1 MRSWK
6 DPIILLFAP
15 AIAAASIVGCAGQ
28 GGYTGS
34 TTPAC
39 RETHEQLNCVLWV
52 QTSPEYE
59 LACRNSYL
67 LAEQMLDEALYG
79 LQWTALAEGQASGT
93 LPPAVILDV
102 DETVLDNS
110 PFEARLV
117 LEDRE
122 YNKEMWDTWVAEAA
136 ARDIPGA
143 KEFIQYAIEE
153 GVEVFFVTNRA
164 YKNEPYTVRNLRD
177 RFGPMITG
185 EKVLCKNEQP
195 EWTDDKTSRRSYI
208 GSRYRVLMLIGDNF
222 NDFVYLGQ
230 VSPEERVIAAR
241 KYLDYW
247 GEKWIMVPNPMYGDW
262 EQALYEYDRDLD
274 DAMKL
279 NVKYGY
285 LDTKP

>member
-1 MRSWK
+1 MRSRNRR
-6 DPIILLFAP
+6 IVLVLAAVFATGVL
-15 AIAAASIVGCAGQ
+15 AGCAGQ
-28 GGYTGS
+28 GAGTGAG
-34 TTPAC
+34 TVC

-59 LACRNSYL
+59 LACRESYR
-67 LAEQMLDEALYG
+67 LAGLMLDEAIYD
-79 LQWTALAEGQASGT
+79 LQWTALDEGQAQGS

-117 LEDRE
+117 LKERD
-122 YNKEMWDTWVAEAA
+122 YNLEMWDKWVAEAA

-143 KEFIQYAIEE
+143 REFIQHATEE
-153 GVEVFFVTNRA
+153 GVEVFFVTNRSHR
-164 YKNEPYTVRNLRD
+164 NEDHTVRNLRD

-185 EKVLCKNEQP
+185 DEVLTKDERP
-195 EWTDDKTSRRSYI
+195 EWTGDKGTRRAHV
-208 GSRYRVLMLIGDNF
+208 GRTHRVLLLIGDDF
-222 NDFVYLGQ
+222 NDFVYLGN

-247 GEKWIMVPNPMYGDW
+247 GEKWILLPNPMYGHW
-262 EQALYEYDRDLD
+262 EQALYDYDRELG

-279 NVKYGY
+279 NSKYSH

>member
-1 MRSWK
+1 MRSRNHEVA
-6 DPIILLFAP
+6 LFFVAVL
-15 AIAAASIVGCAGQ
+15 AAALLAGCAAQ
-28 GGYTGS
+28 GTDVGTATMG
-34 TTPAC
+34 

-59 LACRNSYL
+59 IACRNSYE
-67 LAEQMLDEALYG
+67 LATLMLDEALYG

-117 LEDRE
+117 LKERE
-122 YNKEMWDTWVAEAA
+122 YNKEMWNKWIAEAA

-143 KEFIQYAIEE
+143 KEFIQHAIEE
-153 GVEVFFVTNRA
+153 GVEVFFVTNRGHH
-164 YKNEPYTVRNLRD
+164 NEDYTVRNLRD

-185 EKVLCKNEQP
+185 EEVLTKDEQP
-195 EWTDDKTSRRSYI
+195 DWTGDKTSRRTYI
-208 GSRYRVLMLIGDNF
+208 GSTHRVLLLIGDNF
-222 NDFVYLGQ
+222 NDFVYLGEG
-230 VSPEERVIAAR
+230 SPEERVIAAR
-241 KYLDYW
+241 KYLGYW
-247 GEKWIMVPNPMYGDW
+247 GEKWIMLPNPMYGDW
-262 EQALYEYDRDLD
+262 EQALYGYDRTMG

-279 NVKYGY
+279 NSKYNH

>member
-1 MRSWK
+1 MRTRNHEVVLSLSV
-6 DPIILLFAP
+6 LL
-15 AIAAASIVGCAGQ
+15 AASILAGCAAQ
-28 GGYTGS
+28 GTNGATAAMG
-34 TTPAC
+34 

-59 LACRNSYL
+59 IACRNSFQ
-67 LAEQMLDEALYG
+67 LAALMLDEALYD

-117 LEDRE
+117 LQERE
-122 YNKEMWDTWVAEAA
+122 YNKEMWDRWIAEEA

-143 KEFIQYAIEE
+143 KEFIQHAIEE
-153 GVEVFFVTNRA
+153 GVKVFFVTNRGHH
-164 YKNEPYTVRNLRD
+164 NESYTVRNLRD

-185 EKVLCKNEQP
+185 EDVLTKNEQP
-195 EWTDDKTSRRSYI
+195 DWTADKTSRRTFV
-208 GSRYRVLMLIGDNF
+208 GSGYRVLLLVGDNF
-222 NDFVYLGQ
+222 NDFVYLGEE
-230 VSPEERVIAAR
+230 SPEGRVIAAR

-247 GEKWIMVPNPMYGDW
+247 GEKWIMLPNPMYGDW
-262 EQALYEYDRDLD
+262 EQALYGYDRDMG

-279 NVKYGY
+279 NSKYGH

>member
-1 MRSWK
+1 MRFRNHELALSLS
-6 DPIILLFAP
+6 IVL
-15 AIAAASIVGCAGQ
+15 AAAVITGCAMQ
-28 GGYTGS
+28 GTNGGTATMG
-34 TTPAC
+34 

-59 LACRNSYL
+59 LACRESYE
-67 LAEQMLDEALYG
+67 LATLMLDEALNG
-79 LQWTALAEGQASGT
+79 LSWTALSEGQASGT

-117 LEDRE
+117 LKNRE
-122 YNKEMWDTWVAEAA
+122 YNKEMWDEWVAEEA

-143 KEFIQYAIEE
+143 KEFIQHAVEE
-153 GVEVFFVTNRA
+153 GVDVFFVTNRGQH
-164 YKNEPYTVRNLRD
+164 NEDHTVRNLRD

-185 EKVLCKNEQP
+185 EKVLNKDEQP
-195 EWTDDKTSRRSYI
+195 GWTEDKTSRRTYV
-208 GSRYRVLMLIGDNF
+208 GSTHRVLLLIGDNF
-222 NDFVYLGQ
+222 GDFVYLGKG
-230 VSPEERVIAAR
+230 SPEERVMAAR

-247 GEKWIMVPNPMYGDW
+247 GEKWILLPNPMYGDW
-262 EQALYEYDRDLD
+262 EQALYDYDRDLG

-279 NVKYGY
+279 NSKYSH